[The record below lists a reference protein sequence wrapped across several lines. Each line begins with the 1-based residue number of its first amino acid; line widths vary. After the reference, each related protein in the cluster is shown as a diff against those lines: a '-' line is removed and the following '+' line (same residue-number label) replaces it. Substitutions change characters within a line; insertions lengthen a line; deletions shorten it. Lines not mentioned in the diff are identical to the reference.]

1 MRNNVFVLYS
11 PERIRSQPGETAK
24 VDMKLSIRPRNQIIF
39 GCTLLPIF
47 CENGLKLESYFHIS
61 ADNNTMNL
69 NQPIYLPWNL
79 QLELVNRSLN
89 TTFSILKRQEV
100 GYIISLNEG
109 LDELKVKYTKH

>member
-1 MRNNVFVLYS
+1 MKSSIS
-11 PERIRSQPGETAK
+11 PP
-24 VDMKLSIRPRNQIIF
+24 NQIIF
-39 GCTLLPIF
+39 SCTLLPIF
-47 CENGLKLESYFHIS
+47 CENGLKLENYFHTS

-69 NQPIYLPWNL
+69 NQPINVPWNL

-89 TTFSILKRQEV
+89 TTFSVRKRQEI